1 MYEKI
6 LALLAAK
13 FAQARKDGL
22 QQLARSL
29 AIQVADETE
38 AQALVEKITDDKVT
52 TFIKDWRKEVDAE
65 VTKSTKT
72 FEDTLKSKYDMVEK
86 KNPTPPTPKIDDNTP
101 EWAKALIEQNKKL
114 ADEVAGIKSGKTT
127 DVRRQTLE
135 AKLKDAPEAFKKSIL
150 KNFGRMA
157 FETEEEFDEFITET
171 ETDLNTAIQEAAN
184 NGLGS
189 FPKPGSPAGGN
200 PTKTVVEN
208 DIKNWAE
215 KSKPKGEA

>member
-6 LALLAAK
+6 LALLTAK

-22 QQLARSL
+22 AVMARSM
-29 AIQVADETE
+29 AIQAADETE

-72 FEDTLKSKYDMVEK
+72 FEDTLKSKFDMVEK
-86 KNPTPPTPKIDDNTP
+86 KNPNPPAPKIDDNTP

-114 ADEVAGIKSGKTT
+114 ADEVAGIKSGKAT
-127 DVRRQTLE
+127 DIRRQTLE
-135 AKLKDAPEAFKKSIL
+135 AKLKDAPEAFKKTVL

-157 FETEEEFDEFITET
+157 FQSDDEFDEFITET
-171 ETDLNTAIQEAAN
+171 ETDMTTATQEAAN
-184 NGLGS
+184 NGLGN
-189 FPKPGSPAGGN
+189 FPKPGSPAGVS
-200 PTKTVVEN
+200 PTKVVVEN
-208 DIKNWAE
+208 DIKKWADQN
-215 KSKPKGEA
+215 KPKGEN